1 MLEQESAK
9 TGKIFTGCSDPLSQ
23 SIGCGRISR
32 VGLVDRLLFAK
43 VENGVT
49 KFSLEGKK
57 TESHA
62 IFHFSE
68 QDCLLFARVKIGVTK
83 FPTKTSE
90 KDKQKWLVI
99 FE

>member
-9 TGKIFTGCSDPLSQ
+9 TGKLFTGCSDPLSQ

-62 IFHFSE
+62 IFRFSE
-68 QDCLLFARVKIGVTK
+68 
-83 FPTKTSE
+83 
-90 KDKQKWLVI
+90 
-99 FE
+99 